1 MKTHATSKVVA
12 SLLLTS
18 LMAGCANMPQ
28 QNGGGQNRQAS
39 DQYGQPGQQVQEDPC
54 SVGTTAVAGAAVGAL
69 LGALVNGKKGAVQGA
84 ALGGVVGAL
93 GCVAVNSNSRQTK
106 TAAQADRDYVK
117 SRGALP
123 RDPQVVSYTPQMSS
137 TVVKRGAP
145 MVIKSTVELVNGSVT
160 PITEVREEMV
170 VFDTHGEQIRSKD
183 KPLVNRSGG
192 RFENSFELSLPQQ
205 APQGLYT
212 IKTNLY
218 VNGKLM
224 AKRDMSTQLVLND
237 APGDAAMM
245 LVAR

>member
-1 MKTHATSKVVA
+1 MKTNASSKVVA
-12 SLLLTS
+12 SLLLAS

-28 QNGGGQNRQAS
+28 QNGGAQNRQANN
-39 DQYGQPGQQVQEDPC
+39 QQGQPAQDDPC
-54 SVGTTAVAGAAVGAL
+54 SVGSTAVAGAAMGAV
-69 LGALVNGKKGAVQGA
+69 LGALINGKKGAVQGA

-117 SRGALP
+117 ARGALP
-123 RDPQVVSYTPQMSS
+123 RDPQVVSYVPQMSNN
-137 TVVKRGAP
+137 VIKRGSP

-183 KPLVNRSGG
+183 KPLVNSSGG

-205 APQGLYT
+205 APQGVYT

-224 AKRDMSTQLVLND
+224 AKRDMSTQLVMRD
-237 APGDAAMM
+237 AEGATGVALAA
-245 LVAR
+245 R